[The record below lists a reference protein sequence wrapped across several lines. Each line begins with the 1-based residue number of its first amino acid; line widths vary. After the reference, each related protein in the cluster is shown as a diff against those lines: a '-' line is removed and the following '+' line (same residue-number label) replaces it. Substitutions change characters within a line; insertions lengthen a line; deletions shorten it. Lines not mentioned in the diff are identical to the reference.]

1 MSTLAQRA
9 DGSVDLRD
17 TRRLLRRSTLLLAAA
32 AVSLVARAATA
43 DVLLPDTK
51 RIAISVTF
59 TVEGTGHL
67 VAFPSDCMKA
77 DLDLNPHLK
86 FYPNYDVID
95 TSKPREPY
103 KLCGPETALYV
114 LDEATFP
121 KIKGTEE
128 ASWRRSEWRIEAVD
142 KVPTPERAAFF
153 ASSAGIRATGYNMPA
168 EGTISERSPLQEVQE
183 RVTISQG
190 KASKV
195 EITYV
200 YTDSFRETLPYPAGK
215 RPQPSRKEARDWMAG
230 LWDGSTPPAASSSGS
245 PTVSAPSAP
254 APAGAGA
261 GSCAGCAVPAE
272 EPGGGLF
279 LTFLLG
285 VGLAAARRRR

>member
-1 MSTLAQRA
+1 MNTLARRA
-9 DGSVDLRD
+9 DASIDPRD

-32 AVSLVARAATA
+32 AVSLVARAAAA

-51 RIAISVTF
+51 RIAIAVTF
-59 TVEGTGHL
+59 TVEGGGHL
-67 VAFPSDCMKA
+67 VAFPSECMKV
-77 DLDLNPHLK
+77 DLNLNPHLK

-95 TSKPREPY
+95 TSKPRAPY
-103 KLCGPETALYV
+103 KFCGPETALYV

-128 ASWRRSEWRIEAVD
+128 ASWRRSEWRLEAVD
-142 KVPTPERAAFF
+142 RLPLPERAAFF
-153 ASSAGIRATGYNMPA
+153 ASSAGIRATGYTMPA
-168 EGTISERSPLQEVQE
+168 DDAISERSPLQEVQE

-200 YTDSFRETLPYPAGK
+200 YTDSVKETLTYPAGK

-230 LWDGSTPPAASSSGS
+230 LWDGSTPPVASSSGS
-245 PTVSAPSAP
+245 STVSAPAAS

-261 GSCAGCAVPAE
+261 GSCAGCRVPAE
-272 EPGGGLF
+272 EPGSGLF
-279 LTFLLG
+279 LTFVLG
-285 VGLAAARRRR
+285 VGLAVARRRR